1 MSIGN
6 NIQSLRKN
14 LGLNQTDFAQKIK
27 TTQSVVSNYEA
38 NRRLPD
44 TGFYIKIRNI
54 FHVDINFILTGQGPM
69 FLNEN
74 EEDEIPVQGNVY
86 IQKQN
91 RIAVQPY
98 EDTEDYCFVTLVP
111 QRLSAGIGQPDSQIE
126 MVKQIP
132 ISRDLIYPYKPQEVA
147 AVMVIGDS
155 MIGSGLCN
163 RDIVFYIKD
172 MLEGNGIYVIEV
184 GNETLVKRLEFDDF
198 ENTVT
203 VISDNPS
210 YKQKTISKDSDILRI
225 KGKVKFWFHR
235 DY

>member
-1 MSIGN
+1 MKEKKI
-6 NIQSLRKN
+6 IKN
-14 LGLNQTDFAQKIK
+14 QADFAKTIGISPKNIGRYLNNEVNFNISSQNYSKIK
-27 TTQSVVSNYEA
+27 DSC
-38 NRRLPD
+38 
-44 TGFYIKIRNI
+44 INI
-54 FHVDINFILTGQGPM
+54 NWLFTGQGPV
-69 FLNEN
+69 FLDELK
-74 EEDEIPVQGNVY
+74 EELSPFEGDVY

-132 ISRDLIYPYKPQEVA
+132 ISRDLIYPYRPHEVA
-147 AVMVIGDS
+147 AAMVIGDS
-155 MIGSGLCN
+155 MIDSGLCN

-210 YKQKTISKDSDILRI
+210 YKQKTISKDSDILQI